1 MRELEHDIHADID
14 ARVDP
19 DYMSPAAMQQRIA
32 LIRQWRAEI
41 TTLQAVVWNESRTVC
56 RWESNPNLAL
66 IVLEQIEDK
75 LRRAAAL

>member
-19 DYMSPAAMQQRIA
+19 DDMSPAAMQQRIA

-41 TTLQAVVWNESRTVC
+41 TTLQAVVWNGSRTVC

>member
-14 ARVDP
+14 ARVDH
-19 DYMSPAAMQQRIA
+19 MSPAAMQQRIA

-41 TTLQAVVWNESRTVC
+41 TTLQAVVWNGSRTAC